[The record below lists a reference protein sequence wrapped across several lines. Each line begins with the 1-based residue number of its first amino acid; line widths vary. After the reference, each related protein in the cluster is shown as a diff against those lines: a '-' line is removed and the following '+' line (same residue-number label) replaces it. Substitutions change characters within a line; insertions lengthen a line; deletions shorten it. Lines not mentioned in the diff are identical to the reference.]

1 MMNNLLVL
9 YPREFNCFSKLK
21 RKLDRITSNMDNVG
35 LFTTIDHNALLAQY
49 AAKSNLSLVIDDAQ
63 LETLSFTHA
72 VVFDDGE
79 VFEQEVEWITAQ
91 GIPNRLINIAI
102 TRVINVKKETEFAD
116 QKSTPNYEYIGR
128 GSYWGNP
135 HSMFEGM
142 EDSDEDPREAVIRMY
157 KYDFDYDKFLNIDK
171 SKVYELAG
179 KRLGCFCKPQSCHGD
194 VLADFLNK
202 WDDGK

>member
-49 AAKSNLSLVIDDAQ
+49 AAKTNLSLVIDDAQ

-91 GIPNRLINIAI
+91 GIPYRLINIAI

>member
-1 MMNNLLVL
+1 MNNLLVL

-49 AAKSNLSLVIDDAQ
+49 AAKTNLSLVIDDAQ

-91 GIPNRLINIAI
+91 GIPYRLINIAI

>member
-1 MMNNLLVL
+1 MNKLLVL
-9 YPREFNCFSKLK
+9 YPKEFNCFSKLK
-21 RKLDRITSNMDNVG
+21 RKLDRITSNMENVG
-35 LFTTIDHNALLAQY
+35 LLTIQDHNALLARY
-49 AAKSNLSLVIDDAQ
+49 AESIYSSLDTNRNP
-63 LETLSFTHA
+63 LETLNFSHA
-72 VVFDDGE
+72 VIFDDGE
-79 VFEQEVEWITAQ
+79 VFEREVEWITSQ
-91 GIPNRLINIAI
+91 GIPIRVIHIVI
-102 TRVINVKKETEFAD
+102 TRVINVKKEIEFAD
-116 QKSTPNYEYIGR
+116 QKSTPSYEYIGR

-135 HSMFEGM
+135 HSMYEGM

>member
-1 MMNNLLVL
+1 MNNLLVL

-49 AAKSNLSLVIDDAQ
+49 AAKTNLSLVIDDAQ
-63 LETLSFTHA
+63 LETLNFSHA
-72 VVFDDGE
+72 VIFDDGE
-79 VFEQEVEWITAQ
+79 VFEREVEWITSQ
-91 GIPNRLINIAI
+91 GIPIRVINIAI
-102 TRVINVKKETEFAD
+102 TRVINVKKEIEFSD
-116 QKSTPNYEYIGR
+116 QKSTPSYEYIGR

-135 HSMFEGM
+135 HSMYEGM